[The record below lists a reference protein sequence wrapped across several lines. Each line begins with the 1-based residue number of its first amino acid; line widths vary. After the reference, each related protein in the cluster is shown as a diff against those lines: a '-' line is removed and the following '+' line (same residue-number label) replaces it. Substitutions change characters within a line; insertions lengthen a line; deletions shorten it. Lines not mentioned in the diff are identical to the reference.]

1 MTILESGPA
10 WNVEQLIE
18 RLDGVDAPL
27 LIDVRETDE
36 FDAWHIPGAVLFPLG
51 ELADRLNEIPRDRQ
65 LVTVC
70 AAGLRAS
77 KGAEI
82 LASAGYAVSVLS
94 GGMESWGQAYETVTS
109 FLGGATIVQIRRRGK
124 GCLSYVIGSQSRAVV
139 IDPSVEI
146 TRYLSVAAQFGFEIT
161 HVFDTHLHA
170 DHLSGARA
178 LSEATGATLLLNPAD
193 PFAYDFT
200 PIVHDLRIEISD
212 DLHLT
217 VSAVSTPG
225 HTEGSTVYRLGDVAL
240 FTGDTLFLESVGR
253 PDLADQAEAFAHSL
267 YRSLHE
273 VVLKLP
279 DEMLI
284 FPAHYGDAVEV
295 HYGELVTKTLGNLR
309 RNLPALAY
317 DEGTFVQWAVSRVT
331 DRPPNYMEIVRFNAG
346 RSEKS
351 LDELRSL
358 ELGPNRCAIAS

>member
-1 MTILESGPA
+1 MTILECGPA
-10 WNVEQLIE
+10 WTVEQLLSQ
-18 RLDGVDAPL
+18 LDGPNAPL
-27 LIDVRETDE
+27 LIDVRESDE
-36 FDAWHIPGAVLFPLG
+36 YAAWRIPGAVLVPLG
-51 ELADRLNEIPRDRQ
+51 ELADRLNEIPRDRHI
-65 LVTVC
+65 LTVC
-70 AAGLRAS
+70 AAGLRAN

-82 LASAGYAVSVLS
+82 LASAGYSVSVLI
-94 GGMESWGQAYETVTS
+94 GGMESWGRAYEAVTAS
-109 FLGGATIVQIRRRGK
+109 LGGATIVQLRRRGK
-124 GCLSYVIGSQSRAVV
+124 GCLSYVIGSQDRAVV

-146 TRYLSVAAQFGFEIT
+146 ERYLDLAQQFGFTIT

-178 LSEATGATLLLNPAD
+178 LSERTGATLLLNPAD

-212 DLHLT
+212 ELHLT

-240 FTGDTLFLESVGR
+240 FSGDTLFLESVGR
-253 PDLADQAEAFAHSL
+253 PDLAEQAEAFAHSL

-279 DEMLI
+279 DDMLV
-284 FPAHYGDAVEV
+284 FPAHYGDAVTV
-295 HYGELVTKTLGNLR
+295 HYGELVTKRLGELR
-309 RNLPALAY
+309 SSLPALAY
-317 DEGTFVQWAVSRVT
+317 DEGTFVQWAMSRVT
-331 DRPPNYMEIVRFNAG
+331 DRPPNYVEIVRYNAG
-346 RSEKS
+346 RSDKS
-351 LDELRSL
+351 VDELRTL

>member
-10 WNVEQLIE
+10 WTVDDLLS
-18 RLDGVDAPL
+18 RLDSADAPL
-27 LIDVRETDE
+27 IVDVREDDE

-51 ELADRLNEIPRDRQ
+51 ELADRLNEIPRDRHI
-65 LVTVC
+65 VTVC
-70 AAGLRAS
+70 AAGLRAA
-77 KGAEI
+77 KGADI
-82 LASAGYAVSVLS
+82 LASAGYSVSVLT
-94 GGMESWGQAYETVTS
+94 GGMESWGQAYETVTTL
-109 FLGGATIVQIRRRGK
+109 LGGATIVQVRRRGK
-124 GCLSYVIGSQSRAVV
+124 GCLSYVIGSGSSAVV
-139 IDPSVEI
+139 IDPSIEI
-146 TRYLSVAAQFGFEIT
+146 ARYLDICEHFGFSVT

-178 LSEATGATLLLNPAD
+178 LVERTGAMLLLNPAD
-193 PFAYDFT
+193 PFSYDFT
-200 PIVHDLRIEISD
+200 PIANDLRIEISD

-279 DEMLI
+279 DDMLI
-284 FPAHYGDAVEV
+284 FPAHYGDSVQV
-295 HYGELVTKTLGNLR
+295 HLGELVTKRLGELR
-309 RNLPALAY
+309 LSLPALAY
-317 DEGTFVQWAVSRVT
+317 DEGTFVRWAVARVT
-331 DRPPNYMEIVRFNAG
+331 DRPANYLEIVRYNSG
-346 RSEKS
+346 QSNKS
-351 LDELRSL
+351 LHELRSM
-358 ELGPNRCAIAS
+358 ELGPNRCAIAN